1 MRILLA
7 IILSC
12 TLFVTSLSAQEQQG
26 TLKQIQDSGIFRIGY
41 RQSQPPMSSLGKDN
55 VPGGYSI
62 DICHFI
68 AKRVES
74 KLGRGVTIEY
84 IPVTAEERFEALVAN
99 KIDILCG
106 STTVTFERRE
116 HVDFTQLTF
125 VTGGSYLTLK
135 GRDIRNNF
143 DGKKLGVVKGTTT
156 AVALKKL
163 FQETE
168 TKVDIVLLDSTDKGF
183 DALKKGEIDILSA
196 DQVVLIGLVL
206 QANNP
211 GEFAILP
218 DMFSYEPFA
227 LAVRKNDADFRLV
240 ADRAISHLYQS
251 NEIEAVYDRWFGQ
264 FATKMPAALQALI
277 KLNIIADE

>member
-1 MRILLA
+1 MRALLA
-7 IILSC
+7 TILSC
-12 TLFVTSLSAQEQQG
+12 ALFATSLSAQELQG

-41 RQSQPPMSSLGKDN
+41 RHSQPPMSFLSNDD

-62 DICHFI
+62 DICHYI
-68 AKRVES
+68 SKRVES
-74 KLGRGVTIEY
+74 EIGRDVTIEY
-84 IPVTAEERFEALVAN
+84 IPVTAEERFEALAAN

-106 STTVTFERRE
+106 STTVTFTRRE
-116 HVDFTQLTF
+116 LVDFTQLTF

-168 TKVDIVLLDSTDKGF
+168 TKVDIVLLESTDKGF

-196 DQVVLIGLVL
+196 DQVVLIGLIS
-206 QANNP
+206 QADNP
-211 GEFAILP
+211 GEFALLP

-251 NEIEAVYDRWFGQ
+251 NEIKAVYDRWFGQ
-264 FATKMPAALQALI
+264 FAPKMPSALQALI

>member
-1 MRILLA
+1 MRALLA
-7 IILSC
+7 TILSC
-12 TLFVTSLSAQEQQG
+12 ALFATSLSAQELQG

-41 RQSQPPMSSLGKDN
+41 RHSQPPMSFLSNDD

-62 DICHFI
+62 DICHYI
-68 AKRVES
+68 SKRVES
-74 KLGRGVTIEY
+74 EIGRDVTIEY
-84 IPVTAEERFEALVAN
+84 IPVTAEERFEALAAN

-106 STTVTFERRE
+106 STTVTFTRRE
-116 HVDFTQLTF
+116 LVDFTQLTF

-168 TKVDIVLLDSTDKGF
+168 TKVDIVLLESTDKGF

-196 DQVVLIGLVL
+196 DQVVLIGLIS
-206 QANNP
+206 QADNP
-211 GEFAILP
+211 GEFALLP

-240 ADRAISHLYQS
+240 ADRAISHLYKS
-251 NEIEAVYDRWFGQ
+251 NEIKAVYDRWFGQ
-264 FATKMPAALQALI
+264 FAPKMPSALQALI